1 MKIFLKQFFCRHED
15 IETITESY
23 SPEHMFI
30 VKSKIQCKK
39 CEKTFDQ
46 NPRSQCCYVQHV
58 HSEIL
63 RNYWIEKIKK
73 STQNG

>member
-1 MKIFLKQFFCRHED
+1 MKKIFKQYFYEHE

-30 VKSKIQCKK
+30 VKSIIQCKK

-46 NPRSQCCYVQHV
+46 NPHSQCCYVQHV

-63 RNYWIEKIKK
+63 RDYWTRKIRLG
-73 STQNG
+73 QQQ